1 MKFRRSHGYL
11 ITAFHKPGYFRG
23 ERSTGVAFTIR
34 SHAATS
40 RGRVART
47 SIHGPFQLGNRPD
60 ADTGRAPC
68 IDDWANFDSAGAA
81 ALIRTLDISHRN
93 ALANRAL
100 TPMWRICWFRDQ
112 LLTLA

>member
-1 MKFRRSHGYL
+1 MKFQRLHGYL
-11 ITAFHKPGYFRG
+11 ITAFHKPGYFHG

-40 RGRVART
+40 RSRVAG
-47 SIHGPFQLGNRPD
+47 SGIYGPFQLGNRPD

-68 IDDWANFDSAGAA
+68 IDDCANFDSAGTISF
-81 ALIRTLDISHRN
+81 IRTIDISHRN

-100 TPMWRICWFRDQ
+100 TPMWRICWFRNQ